1 MIEIMTAPKNRIST
15 MNGEDSLFSIRG
27 FLHLS
32 SDVQVADKWLNI
44 LRKPYRTW
52 SRLDV
57 FDLWIGNILGEK
69 NSTYYSR
76 ALKSLI
82 AENQWPACSDVS
94 VYLVGRNRNNG
105 FYKMSFVDSIAFP
118 MVEGVI
124 IDGVDSGRA
133 ICISQHGDIRIFNG
147 FLS

>member
-1 MIEIMTAPKNRIST
+1 MIRLIEHTDLVKDRIFMIEIMTAPKNRIST

-57 FDLWIGNILGEK
+57 F
-69 NSTYYSR
+69 
-76 ALKSLI
+76 
-82 AENQWPACSDVS
+82 